1 MPRTHDHEDPIK
13 TAGVR
18 LADVAVEWFGDEAV
32 ALVIARERFVTL
44 DRSGGEILDTALAAL
59 GGRALTPAD
68 VAAFLVGR
76 YALTGDEAA
85 AASERLVGDW
95 LGCGILETA

>member
-1 MPRTHDHEDPIK
+1 MPGTHDHEASIETP
-13 TAGVR
+13 AVR

-44 DRSGGEILDTALAAL
+44 DRSGGEILDAAVAALADKAL
-59 GGRALTPAD
+59 RPVD
-68 VAAFLVGR
+68 VAAFLAGR

-95 LGCGILETA
+95 LGCGILEPA